1 MEPDILG
8 LLLSFAGNQM
18 FNFSHFRKIIQE
30 NKLPL
35 LIFFI
40 LSVALS
46 LTFPT
51 GFSIRYAYQLDDIA
65 TEPII
70 APFDFGILKTE
81 QKLNKDLNEAKE
93 SVPYSFKRNQ
103 DFVNKQI
110 SQIDTFFVYLGDID
124 NSHSEYIAS
133 QDSLYKYRYEPEF
146 ESFQNSFIAD
156 STTYVTLY
164 NAFLNQYSFQIDR
177 KQWDQ
182 LLGVTGELAEPINLE
197 IFKNSIKQICLNRW
211 AEGLLDEPLENIESL
226 DISIVQGGELVIGP
240 VKNYNDIESAWKKNK
255 EEVNIVYP
263 DELDIKSILS
273 YELINEFTKPNILF
287 DKELTLK
294 RQKERLDKVSRF
306 QGTVLANEL
315 IVDTNNRI
323 TDNVLLK
330 LKSLQFESGRRL
342 GYDKAADKI
351 REYLGA
357 FFVISILIFLLF
369 SFLYIYRNHY
379 FKNYKILILISL
391 LMYSMILFAWVVQSY
406 QLPVYIIPI
415 AMISMLVTVLLD
427 ASVAIMVSTI
437 LILLVS
443 LLIGNDLDFAIIQF
457 FISFMAIFSV
467 RRLRKRRQI
476 IMTMLL
482 LVFCSVFVFFS
493 VMLFKGIDFLDY
505 NYSNVGYLALA
516 SFLCPILSFGLV
528 PLFEPSFGITTDL
541 TLIELLDYDQPLLKK
556 LMEDAPGTHT
566 HSVKVGTL
574 AESCAN
580 AIGAR
585 ALLCRVGAY
594 YHDIGKVK
602 KPEYYAENQI
612 GINKHDSISPHMSVK
627 ILKQHVTDGLEL
639 ADEYGIPSIVKE
651 FIATHHATNRIEY
664 FYQKALNE
672 SDNPESI
679 DEKEFRYPGPKPST
693 KETAIVMIAEAIE
706 AQANSV
712 KNPTLEKF
720 EKMIDDAIKARLQDG
735 QLDECPLTMSDLQ
748 KIKGRR
754 DGKEGLLPVL
764 SGLYHSRPEYPSKK
778 EDD

>member
-1 MEPDILG
+1 MVDILG
-8 LLLSFAGNQM
+8 HQLQSVGNNM
-18 FNFSHFRKIIQE
+18 FNFSQIKKIIQA
-30 NKLPL
+30 NQIPL
-35 LIFFI
+35 LIFFG
-40 LSVALS
+40 LSIALS
-46 LTFPT
+46 LAFPT

-81 QKLNKDLNEAKE
+81 QKLEQDLDEAKK
-93 SVPYSFKRNQ
+93 SVPYSFTRDQ
-103 DFVNKQI
+103 DFVNNQI
-110 SQIDTFFVYLGDID
+110 SQIDTFFIYLNDI
-124 NSHSEYIAS
+124 NSAHDQYLTS
-133 QDSLYKYRYEPEF
+133 QDSLYNYRYEPEF

-164 NAFLNQYSFQIDR
+164 DAFLKQYSFQIE
-177 KQWDQ
+177 KNQWDQ
-182 LLGVTGELAEPINLE
+182 LLGVTNELSEPINLE
-197 IFKNSIKQICLNRW
+197 SFKNSIKQICLNRW
-211 AEGLLDEPLENIESL
+211 AEGLLDEPLESIESL
-226 DISIVQGGELVIGP
+226 NISIVQGGELVISP
-240 VKNYNDIESAWKKNK
+240 VKNFNDIESAWKKNK
-255 EEVNIVYP
+255 EEVNVIYE

-287 DKELTLK
+287 DKELTVS

-323 TDNVLLK
+323 TENVLLK

-342 GYDKAADKI
+342 GYEKATDKF

-357 FFVISILIFLLF
+357 FFVVSILLF
-369 SFLYIYRNHY
+369 SLFAFLYIYRNHY
-379 FKNYKILILISL
+379 FKNYKILALISL
-391 LMYSMILFAWVVQSY
+391 LMYGIILFAWIVQSY

-415 AMISMLVTVLLD
+415 AMVSMLLTVLLD
-427 ASVAIMVSTI
+427 ASVAIMISTI
-437 LILLVS
+437 TILLIS

-457 FISFMAIFSV
+457 FISFMSIFSV

-476 IMTMLL
+476 IITMLL

-505 NYSNVGYLALA
+505 NYSTVGYLALA

-528 PLFEPSFGITTDL
+528 PLFEPTFGITTDL
-541 TLIELLDYDQPLLKK
+541 SLIELLDYDQPLLKK

-580 AIGAR
+580 AVGAR

-602 KPEYYAENQI
+602 NPEYYAENQI
-612 GINKHDSISPHMSVK
+612 GVNKHDSISPHMSAK
-627 ILKQHVTDGLEL
+627 ILKQHVTDGLDL
-639 ADEYGIPSIVKE
+639 ADEYGIPSIVKD
-651 FIATHHATNRIEY
+651 FIATHHATNRMEY
-664 FYQKALNE
+664 FYQKALSQ
-672 SDNPESI
+672 SDDSDTV
-679 DEKEFRYPGPKPST
+679 DEKEFRYPGPKPTT

-706 AQANSV
+706 AQANSI
-712 KNPTLEKF
+712 KNPTFEKF
-720 EKMIDDAIKARLQDG
+720 EAMIDEAIKGRLQDG

-764 SGLYHSRPEYPSKK
+764 SGLYHSRPEYPSK

>member
-1 MEPDILG
+1 VDILG
-8 LLLSFAGNQM
+8 HQLQFVGNNM
-18 FNFSHFRKIIQE
+18 FNFSQIKKIIQA
-30 NKLPL
+30 NQIPL
-35 LIFFI
+35 LIFFG
-40 LSVALS
+40 LSIALS

-51 GFSIRYAYQLDDIA
+51 GFSIRYAYQIDDIA

-81 QKLNKDLNEAKE
+81 QKLEQDLDEAKK
-93 SVPYSFKRNQ
+93 SVPYSFTRDQ
-103 DFVNKQI
+103 DFVNNQI
-110 SQIDTFFVYLGDID
+110 YQIDTFFIYLNDI
-124 NSHSEYIAS
+124 NSAHDQYLAS
-133 QDSLYKYRYEPEF
+133 QDSLYNYRYEPEF

-164 NAFLNQYSFQIDR
+164 DAFLNQYSFQIE
-177 KQWDQ
+177 KNQWDQ
-182 LLGVTGELAEPINLE
+182 LLGVTNELSEPINLE
-197 IFKNSIKQICLNRW
+197 NFKNSIKQICLNRW
-211 AEGLLDEPLENIESL
+211 AEGLLDEPLESIESL
-226 DISIVQGGELVIGP
+226 NISIVQGGELVISP
-240 VKNYNDIESAWKKNK
+240 VKNFNDIESAWKKNK
-255 EEVNIVYP
+255 EEVNVIYE

-287 DKELTLK
+287 DKELTVS

-315 IVDTNNRI
+315 IIDTNNRI
-323 TDNVLLK
+323 TENVLLK

-342 GYDKAADKI
+342 GYEKATDKL

-357 FFVISILIFLLF
+357 FFVVSILLF
-369 SFLYIYRNHY
+369 SLFAFLYIYRNHY

-391 LMYSMILFAWVVQSY
+391 LMYGIILFAWIVQSY

-415 AMISMLVTVLLD
+415 AMVSMLLTVLLD
-427 ASVAIMVSTI
+427 ASVAIMISTI
-437 LILLVS
+437 TILLIS

-457 FISFMAIFSV
+457 FISFMSIFSV

-476 IMTMLL
+476 IITMLL

-505 NYSNVGYLALA
+505 SYSTVGYLALA

-528 PLFEPSFGITTDL
+528 PLFEPTFGITTDL
-541 TLIELLDYDQPLLKK
+541 SLIELLDYDQPLLKK

-580 AIGAR
+580 AVGAR

-602 KPEYYAENQI
+602 NPEYYAENQM
-612 GINKHDSISPHMSVK
+612 GVNKHDSISPHMSAK
-627 ILKQHVTDGLEL
+627 ILKQHVTDGLDL
-639 ADEYGIPSIVKE
+639 ADEYGIPSIVKD
-651 FIATHHATNRIEY
+651 FIATHHATNRMEY
-664 FYQKALNE
+664 FYQKALSQ
-672 SDNPESI
+672 SDDSDTV
-679 DEKEFRYPGPKPST
+679 DEKEFRYPGPKPTT

-706 AQANSV
+706 AQANSI
-712 KNPTLEKF
+712 KNPTFEKF
-720 EKMIDDAIKARLQDG
+720 EAMIDEAIKGRLQDG

-764 SGLYHSRPEYPSKK
+764 SGLYHSRPEYPSK